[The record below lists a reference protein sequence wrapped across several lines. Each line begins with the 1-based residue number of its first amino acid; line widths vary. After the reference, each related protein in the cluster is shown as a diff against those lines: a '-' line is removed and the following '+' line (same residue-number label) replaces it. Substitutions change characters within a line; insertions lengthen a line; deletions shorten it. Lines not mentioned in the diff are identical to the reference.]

1 MASLEDQMEAQGV
14 EDPLTLSHL
23 PDFAA
28 DLLNWKLG
36 PAQEPVELVV
46 AIFRTWS
53 DVHLS
58 SIRT

>member
-1 MASLEDQMEAQGV
+1 MEAQGV